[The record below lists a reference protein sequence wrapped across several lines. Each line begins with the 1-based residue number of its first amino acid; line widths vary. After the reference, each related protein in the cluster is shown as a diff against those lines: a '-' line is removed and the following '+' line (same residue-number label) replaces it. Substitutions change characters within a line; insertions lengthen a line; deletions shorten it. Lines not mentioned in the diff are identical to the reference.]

1 MDPIMM
7 MLAGPTMA
15 AMGTETITGSDG
27 RMYVWDQNTGQFNM
41 LNATDPAVQNQLD
54 LQDKRL
60 EDFINEQKAMA
71 TVADFDA
78 QQSMQDI
85 ATATGFDATG
95 TANQIVGDPSAFFNE
110 DMRLSSQVPTIDA
123 AAPGTTID
131 PNDPR
136 FAMSPGALNQPTS
149 TGTAAFA
156 DAVAQK
162 PTATYDAATTFQDV
176 SRPENQ
182 MVAAQG
188 QVRDEAIITAPQA
201 DMQGLATGVN
211 ADGTISYAG
220 QALGQFANQNI
231 TNVID
236 TSTMSGK
243 LLADSLGQFNY
254 TDAKTTVQGQMDLLS
269 KDFVDPVT
277 GETKIPT
284 WAAGTARSV
293 SRIAAFKGM
302 TGSAATATM
311 AQAIMEASLPIAQAD
326 AQFFQ
331 TLTIKNLDNK
341 QQQIINTANVLSKME
356 LANLDARMATAVEN
370 SKNFM
375 QMDLANLDNQ
385 QQAKVINTQSRIQSI
400 LEDAKA
406 VNTARLFAA
415 ESINEQNKFYDNLNS
430 SISTFNASQKNAMTQ
445 FNVGQINSMSQFN
458 AQLETQREQFYKE
471 MQYNIDIANSKWRQS
486 VTLQNAAMEFDAA
499 ATDVKN
505 MVGLSV
511 EQLNQLWDRSD
522 ALLDYAWRSSET
534 QAERENQIKITK
546 LQAEANM
553 SMTDKSAAAQRSAA
567 NSGATGSIIGAVVG
581 GAAIAF

>member
-1 MDPIMM
+1 MR
-7 MLAGPTMA
+7 LADQAPVI
-15 AMGTETITGSDG
+15 GTET
-27 RMYVWDQNTGQFNM
+27 
-41 LNATDPAVQNQLD
+41 
-54 LQDKRL
+54 
-60 EDFINEQKAMA
+60 
-71 TVADFDA
+71 
-78 QQSMQDI
+78 
-85 ATATGFDATG
+85 
-95 TANQIVGDPSAFFNE
+95 
-110 DMRLSSQVPTIDA
+110 
-123 AAPGTTID
+123 PGTTID

-136 FAMSPGALNQPTS
+136 FAMDAGALAQGTVTAQAAQAAPVTAQPTE
-149 TGTAAFA
+149 
-156 DAVAQK
+156 
-162 PTATYDAATTFQDV
+162 TYEAATSFEDIT
-176 SRPENQ
+176 RPENQ

-188 QVRDEAIITAPQA
+188 QVREEAIIQPPQA

-254 TDAKTTVQGQMDLLS
+254 TDAKATVQGQMDLLS
-269 KDFVDPVT
+269 KEFVDPVT

-284 WAAGTARSV
+284 WAAGTARAV

-356 LANLDARMATAVEN
+356 LANLDARMASAVEN

-385 QQAKVINTQSRIQSI
+385 QQARVINTQARVQSI

-415 ESINEQNKFYDNLNS
+415 ESINEQNRFYDNLNA
-430 SISTFNASQKNAMTQ
+430 SISTFNTGQRNSMAEFNA
-445 FNVGQINSMSQFN
+445 GQINSMSQFN
-458 AQLETQREQFYKE
+458 AQLENQREVFYKE
-471 MQYNIDIANSKWRQS
+471 MQYNIDIANTKWRQS
-486 VTLQNAAMEFDAA
+486 VTLQNAQMQFEAA

-505 MVGLSV
+505 MVGVSV

-534 QAERENQIKITK
+534 AVERANQLKITK
-546 LQAEANM
+546 MQAEANM
-553 SMTDKSAAAQRSAA
+553 AMTDKQAAAQRSAA
-567 NSGATGSIIGAVVG
+567 NSSAMGSVVG
-581 GAAIAF
+581 SVVGASIMAF